1 MEQLIVTV
9 RRNTENAHQANQV
22 ALSASD
28 VAREGGA
35 AVDQI
40 AFTMNAITE
49 SSRRIVDIISVI
61 DAIAFQTNILA
72 LNAAVE
78 AARAGEQGRGF
89 AVVAAEVRNLAL
101 RSAAAAKEIKALIG
115 ETVTK
120 VESASRLVDGAGKTM
135 EEIVGSVALVTDFM
149 GQISAASSEQSA
161 NVEQINQ
168 AVAEMDQASQQ
179 NSALVEKSAGAAAQM
194 EEQAQGL
201 AQMVEIFTLGAA
213 AVDRPVTLGFVQTG
227 PEGEWRAANTK
238 SILAAAEESG
248 VELIFADGQ
257 QKQEVQIKAIRSFI
271 AQKVDV
277 IGLASVAATGWDT
290 VLAEAKNARIP
301 VILVSRNVEAKDPS
315 AWTSYIGSDFIEEG
329 RRAARWLLR
338 ETRNVRTD
346 INIVELQG
354 TMGSDP
360 AIRRKK
366 GFEQVIGTDPRY
378 KIIRSESADFTLSKG
393 RKVMEMFLKAEGK
406 KINVLFAHN
415 DDMAVGAIQAI
426 EKTGLKPGKDI
437 LIISVDAVRVAFEAM
452 LAGKLNVTVEC
463 NPLLGPQ
470 LMQAAKDVVAGKR
483 LPDG

>member
-1 MEQLIVTV
+1 MEELAATV
-9 RRNTENAHQANQV
+9 KQNTENARQAT
-22 ALSASD
+22 ALASATSD
-28 VAREGGA
+28 TAGKGGEVMA
-35 AVDQI
+35 DVVGKMGGISEASRKI
-40 AFTMNAITE
+40 AD
-49 SSRRIVDIISVI
+49 IVGLI
-61 DAIAFQTNILA
+61 DSIAFQTNILA

-248 VELIFADGQ
+248 VELIFADG
-257 QKQEVQIKAIRSFI
+257 
-271 AQKVDV
+271 
-277 IGLASVAATGWDT
+277 
-290 VLAEAKNARIP
+290 
-301 VILVSRNVEAKDPS
+301 
-315 AWTSYIGSDFIEEG
+315 
-329 RRAARWLLR
+329 
-338 ETRNVRTD
+338 
-346 INIVELQG
+346 
-354 TMGSDP
+354 
-360 AIRRKK
+360 
-366 GFEQVIGTDPRY
+366 
-378 KIIRSESADFTLSKG
+378 
-393 RKVMEMFLKAEGK
+393 
-406 KINVLFAHN
+406 
-415 DDMAVGAIQAI
+415 
-426 EKTGLKPGKDI
+426 
-437 LIISVDAVRVAFEAM
+437 
-452 LAGKLNVTVEC
+452 
-463 NPLLGPQ
+463 
-470 LMQAAKDVVAGKR
+470 
-483 LPDG
+483 